1 MKNLFAVLILC
12 ALTTF
17 ACKVVQ
23 KQQSVSGTYELVS
36 KTVKKGD
43 DVYGYAG
50 DIQVKELPNNRIVL
64 SLFITKGA
72 PSYNSGSFVDTMDL
86 ANNLAVYTNK
96 EFDPSCKITLQF
108 TVKGIQLK
116 QESNHDYFECGFGN
130 GVVAHGFFKRVSSEI
145 PVIKD
150 LATGEE
156 WK

>member
-1 MKNLFAVLILC
+1 MKSLFAVFILC
-12 ALTTF
+12 VLTPL
-17 ACKVVQ
+17 ACKVVH
-23 KQQSVSGTYELVS
+23 KQHSVNGTYEMVS
-36 KTVKKGD
+36 KTIKKGG

-50 DIQVKELPNNRIVL
+50 EIQVKELPNNRIVL
-64 SLFITKGA
+64 SFFITKGA

-86 ANNLAVYTNK
+86 ANNLAIYTDK

-108 TVKGIQLK
+108 TAKGIQLK

-156 WK
+156 LK